1 MITIKKNMIKKQ
13 HRRSYLFLQI
23 NTSYKDTV
31 ADCGFECIFMLCASQ
46 SMCVIWPTRLNS
58 FPYAYTHTHTHTH
71 TLSHACVWFDGW
83 LSLACLCFT
92 WMPVCVCCAWTAGFL
107 AVKYVNVCRT
117 AECHLDTGL
126 NVLGL
131 LHHYYYCSLLGLTF
145 ETFIWNS

>member
-1 MITIKKNMIKKQ
+1 MIKKQ

-71 TLSHACVWFDGW
+71 THAHTQ
-83 LSLACLCFT
+83 SCLCLIW
-92 WMPVCVCCAWTAGFL
+92 WMAQSGLFVFYMDTSVCVCCAWTAGFL
-107 AVKYVNVCRT
+107 AVKYVNMCRT

-145 ETFIWNS
+145 ETLIWNS